1 MHKSQMHMV
10 EYSRE
15 ASRGLIAEKAK
26 HQGVDFRMT
35 VEGVPGKPQL
45 NELIVKNPF
54 EHEELF
60 KVSIS
65 DSDP

>member
-1 MHKSQMHMV
+1 MQMV

-15 ASRGLIAEKAK
+15 TSRGLIAEKAM
-26 HQGVDFRMT
+26 HHGVDFRIT
-35 VEGVPGKPQL
+35 IEGVPGKPQM
-45 NELIVKNPF
+45 NELIVKNPLG
-54 EHEELF
+54 HEELF

>member
-1 MHKSQMHMV
+1 MKIFESI
-10 EYSRE
+10 RE
-15 ASRGLIAEKAK
+15 ASRGLIVDKAM
-26 HQGVDFRMT
+26 HHGVDFRIT
-35 VEGVPGKPQL
+35 IEGVPGKPQL

-54 EHEELF
+54 GHEELF